1 MERSSLWQNLI
12 DHYNKEIKHLHL
24 RELLQ
29 DEKRNAALKIE
40 LPNLLY
46 DFSHEKLTEKT
57 IQHFQ
62 DLVKNSNLWDKIEAM
77 FSGVKG

>member
-12 DHYNKEIKHLHL
+12 DHYSKEVKSHHL
-24 RELLQ
+24 RELLH

-57 IQHFQ
+57 LQLFE
-62 DLVKNSNLWDKIEAM
+62 DLVKDSKLWEKIDAM
-77 FSGVKG
+77 FSGV